1 RSLSRRLVM
10 SGVSAVQVPKVI
22 RMCAHAFGVPISK
35 VPSPRSVGRFILE
48 GGIGAGIQLG
58 NILAQAKGVTTSM
71 DSTSQRS
78 INFSSMHI
86 MANSEGFHQQLYLA
100 VESTTNHTSETQVE
114 VLKNTLQN
122 ICDTAERAPKC
133 EASPD
138 SPLHITDIARK
149 LYGSNGDHAN
159 DQLKVA
165 RVQKLW
171 KTNVWIEHL
180 GNTALSNLSETEAQ
194 SFHKTVYANSE
205 TTAGG
210 SEVFASL
217 NTITQDN
224 LRAIERQK
232 GVRVLGEAAFNQSSL
247 VLQHDMTCVVR
258 SGCCMHKDMNAL
270 KGGTSAMSTFWK
282 ENKALPQ
289 PVTLFNKDNDATISL
304 ADSSTEVS
312 LAERRAISVSE
323 AGAIKLCSLAGAA
336 FNHKDDKK
344 GHQDSH
350 AYWFEAKHS
359 RSHRFPDTSNVRYS
373 SYIDAATELCTFHS
387 AYIDYMEHSRQ
398 RKATGALN
406 HLEANI
412 LKALNC
418 PATLAELIVIA
429 LYGQAISKPYMRLVR
444 TATAQGKGIAEL
456 AALHALVQVHLQ
468 SLIDDPLLLLGPT
481 ITEVTGT
488 LDGSEW
494 DNPQVLNTLR
504 IHESML
510 PYISD
515 LLVAF
520 CRGALQ
526 TWIRFT
532 EEFLPGGPLGSLTL
546 EQSEKAFMPPT
557 NDANEG
563 ALGTWRVW
571 TRKFPRLALHR
582 FNAIIINRA
591 NKTEAYMDKNFTQEQ
606 YTWARSEARRIDSSK
621 KEETRRAQLVLAA
634 TKEAEKND
642 GLLTQRAERKREREE
657 QAASIQ
663 LELDQERI
671 RGMKGV
677 ELDSQLKAYRQLL

>member
-1 RSLSRRLVM
+1 GAYSTCLRSLSRRLVI

-22 RMCAHAFGVPISK
+22 RMCAHAFGVVIGK
-35 VPSPRSVGRFILE
+35 VPSPRSVGRFVLE
-48 GGIGAGIQLG
+48 GGIGAGIQIG
-58 NILAQAKGVTTSM
+58 NILAKAEGITTSM
-71 DSTSQRS
+71 DSTSHRN

-86 MANSEGFHQQLYLA
+86 MANSEGSHQQLYLA
-100 VESTTNHTSETQVE
+100 VESTTSHTSEMQVE
-114 VLKNTLQN
+114 VLKNALQD
-122 ICDTAERAPKC
+122 ICDTAKRAPKC
-133 EASPD
+133 EASPQ
-138 SPLHITDIARK
+138 SPLKTTDIARK

-165 RVQKLW
+165 RLQKLW
-171 KTNVWIEHL
+171 KTDSWIEHL
-180 GNTALSNLSETEAQ
+180 GNTALSALSGIEAQ
-194 SFHKTVYANSE
+194 NFHKAVQLNSE
-205 TTAGG
+205 TAAGG
-210 SEVFASL
+210 SETFASL
-217 NTITQDN
+217 DPIIQNDLHAT
-224 LRAIERQK
+224 EYHK
-232 GVRVLGEAAFNQSSL
+232 GVWQLGEAAFNQSSP

-258 SGCCMHKDMNAL
+258 TGCCMHKDMNAA
-270 KGGTSAMSTFWK
+270 KGGTSAMSMFWK

-289 PVTLFNKDNDATISL
+289 PVTLFNKDNDATVLLADPSTGISL
-304 ADSSTEVS
+304 AEQ
-312 LAERRAISVSE
+312 RAISTSE

-350 AYWFEAKHS
+350 TYWFAAKYNRS
-359 RSHRFPDTSNVRYS
+359 RRFPDTSNVRYS
-373 SYIDAATELCTFHS
+373 SYIDAATELCTFHG
-387 AYIDYMEHSRQ
+387 AYIDYMEHIRQ
-398 RKATGALN
+398 RKAAGTLN

-532 EEFLPGGPLGSLTL
+532 EEFLPNGPLLSLTP
-546 EQSEKAFMPPT
+546 EQAEKAFMPPT
-557 NDANEG
+557 NDSNEG

-591 NKTEAYMDKNFTQEQ
+591 NETEAYMDKNFTDEQ
-606 YTWARSEARRIDSSK
+606 HAWTRSEARRIDSSK
-621 KEETRRAQLVLAA
+621 KEETRRAHLVSAA
-634 TKEAEKND
+634 TEEAEKNHQM
-642 GLLTQRAERKREREE
+642 LCQRADKRLLRE
-657 QAASIQ
+657 QHVAGIK
-663 LELDQERI
+663 LELDQ
-671 RGMKGV
+671 
-677 ELDSQLKAYRQLL
+677 